1 MAGSVRFDALTV
13 RGPSAA
19 GGKNGCHCLQS
30 LPSNPDP
37 VDLPIDHFRLL
48 GVGPASDAQTV
59 LRTLQQRLDRLPDEG
74 FTADTLQARA
84 ELLRSSADLLSDGP
98 RRAAYEADLTAL
110 AGAGAHVVPALEIP
124 GSKEVGGLLL
134 LLEAD
139 QPSEAFEIACRS
151 LQPPQ
156 APALGSSREADLTLL
171 AGLACLGAC
180 TEFEQQRR
188 YERAAQILQQGL
200 QLLQRMGQRP
210 DLRERMTRE
219 LERLTPYRVLDLLNR
234 DLANSA
240 ERQEGLQLLE
250 QLVERRGG
258 LEGNDDPTFPP
269 EEFRV
274 FFKQIRALLTVQ
286 EQVDLFRRW
295 GDAGSATA
303 DFLASTALTASGFA
317 QRKPERIAAAR
328 ERLLASQ
335 RSGIEPLLAN
345 LSLLLGEVDTARASF
360 EAGASRELRAW
371 AERQSD
377 DPLAQLCA
385 YCRDWLSRDVLP
397 GYRDLEADADL
408 DAYFSDRDVMAYV
421 EREDRISGRSYAPA
435 ESAFPGDESLQGAT
449 ANLDAPESAGSSS
462 FAWNFPPL
470 DFGDA
475 PLSPIRQT
483 RQEGAQESLEDT
495 PAGPLAWPALPAL
508 RQRLPQAPPL
518 AWLAGGVAA
527 LVALALAGTWLL
539 RPRAVPQA
547 PSSAATGA
555 AGIAPAGPPTAAKPT
570 PAKPAPPAAPAVA
583 GSTGIP
589 PLRDPQ
595 PDEAQV
601 RSLLERWLSAKA
613 AVLGGGPMPAGI
625 DGIARPEQVD
635 RLAAERSADAVRGER
650 QTLDV
655 RIRSLRLEQTS
666 PGRIAATAEL
676 LYSDQRRAAD
686 GRVLESTPS
695 QTIRN
700 LYVFGRDDGRWRF
713 AAQSPAP

>member
-1 MAGSVRFDALTV
+1 M
-13 RGPSAA
+13 
-19 GGKNGCHCLQS
+19 
-30 LPSNPDP
+30 
-37 VDLPIDHFRLL
+37 DLPIDHFRLL
-48 GVGPASDAQTV
+48 GVGPASDAQAV
-59 LRTLQQRLDRLPDEG
+59 LRTLQQRLDRLPEEG

-124 GSKEVGGLLL
+124 SSKEVGGLLL
-134 LLEAD
+134 LFEAD
-139 QPSEAFEIACRS
+139 QPLEAFEIACRC

-188 YERAAQILQQGL
+188 YERAAQILQQGQ

-219 LERLTPYRVLDLLNR
+219 LERLAPYRVLDLLNR
-234 DLANSA
+234 DLASSA
-240 ERQEGLQLLE
+240 ERGEGLVLLE

-258 LEGNDDPTFPP
+258 LEGDNDPSFPP
-269 EEFRV
+269 EEFRT

-286 EQVDLFRRW
+286 EQVDLFSRW

-328 ERLLASQ
+328 ERLLSSQ
-335 RSGIEPLLAN
+335 RTGIEPLLAN

-371 AERQSD
+371 AERQSG

-435 ESAFPGDESLQGAT
+435 TAAETAMQGAAAGSPPPEGANPGDGG
-449 ANLDAPESAGSSS
+449 PSASPS

-475 PLSPIRQT
+475 PLSPTGQSR
-483 RQEGAQESLEDT
+483 RDGEREASGAGGRLS
-495 PAGPLAWPALPAL
+495 GALI
-508 RQRLPQAPPL
+508 RLPQAPPA
-518 AWLAGGVAA
+518 AWLGAGGAA
-527 LVALALAGTWLL
+527 LVALALAGAWLL
-539 RPRAVPQA
+539 RPRPMPPT
-547 PSSAATGA
+547 PSSGA
-555 AGIAPAGPPTAAKPT
+555 AGIAPVRPPQSAESPPATPT
-570 PAKPAPPAAPAVA
+570 PLRPTPVTPPPAASATA
-583 GSTGIP
+583 GIV

-595 PDEAQV
+595 PDQGQV
-601 RSLLERWLSAKA
+601 RSLLESWLTAKA
-613 AVLGGGPMPAGI
+613 AVLGGAPMPAGI
-625 DGIARPEQVD
+625 DAIARPEQVD
-635 RLAAERSADAVRGER
+635 RLASERSADAVRGER
-650 QTLDV
+650 QTLNV

-666 PGRIAATAEL
+666 PGRISATAEL
-676 LYSDQRRAAD
+676 LYSDQRRAGD

-695 QTIRN
+695 QMIRN
-700 LYVFGRDDGRWRF
+700 RYVFGRDDGRWRF
-713 AAQSPAP
+713 VAQAPAP

>member
-1 MAGSVRFDALTV
+1 L
-13 RGPSAA
+13 
-19 GGKNGCHCLQS
+19 
-30 LPSNPDP
+30 
-37 VDLPIDHFRLL
+37 DLPIDHFRLL

-74 FTADTLQARA
+74 FTADTLQARS

-110 AGAGAHVVPALEIP
+110 AGAGDHVVPALEIP
-124 GSKEVGGLLL
+124 SSKEVGGLVL

-139 QPSEAFEIACRS
+139 QPLEAFEIACRI

-219 LERLTPYRVLDLLNR
+219 LERLSPYRVLDLLNR
-234 DLANSA
+234 DLGSTT
-240 ERQEGLQLLE
+240 ERREGLALLE

-258 LEGNDDPTFPP
+258 LEGDTDPTFPP
-269 EEFRV
+269 EEFRT
-274 FFKQIRALLTVQ
+274 FFKQIRSLLTVQ
-286 EQVDLFRRW
+286 EQVDLFSRW

-360 EAGASRELRAW
+360 ETGASRELRAW
-371 AERQSD
+371 AERQSG

-435 ESAFPGDESLQGAT
+435 AAAAPPAAAVGDRGEAPLGTAPGGGET
-449 ANLDAPESAGSSS
+449 EPVGSTPFSWS
-462 FAWNFPPL
+462 FPPL
-470 DFGDA
+470 DFG
-475 PLSPIRQT
+475 T
-483 RQEGAQESLEDT
+483 T
-495 PAGPLAWPALPAL
+495 PLAPPPQEQGSRGQDQGSRRQRNPWPELPAL
-508 RQRLPQAPPL
+508 RERLPQAPPA
-518 AWLAGGVAA
+518 AWLAGGVAG
-527 LVALALAGTWLL
+527 LVALALAGAWLL
-539 RPRAVPQA
+539 RPR
-547 PSSAATGA
+547 
-555 AGIAPAGPPTAAKPT
+555 
-570 PAKPAPPAAPAVA
+570 PAPPTVSPPSA
-583 GSTGIP
+583 GSTGSAPARPAPAPGPAPAALAPATAPQRNQTIA

-595 PDEAQV
+595 PDQAEV
-601 RSLLERWLSAKA
+601 RDLLERWLTAKA
-613 AVLGGGPMPAGI
+613 AVLGGAPMPAGI

-650 QTLDV
+650 QALDV
-655 RIRSLRLEQTS
+655 RIRSLRLEQIS

-676 LYSDQRRAAD
+676 LYSDQRRTAD
-686 GRVLESTPS
+686 GRVLESTPT

-713 AAQSPAP
+713 AAQSPAR

>member
-1 MAGSVRFDALTV
+1 M
-13 RGPSAA
+13 
-19 GGKNGCHCLQS
+19 
-30 LPSNPDP
+30 
-37 VDLPIDHFRLL
+37 DLPIDHFRLL

-59 LRTLQQRLDRLPDEG
+59 LRTLQQRLDRLPNEG

-84 ELLRSSADLLSDGP
+84 ELLRSSADLLSDDP

-139 QPSEAFEIACRS
+139 QPFEAFEIACRS

-171 AGLACLGAC
+171 AGLAGLGAC

-200 QLLQRMGQRP
+200 QLLQRMGQRL

-234 DLANSA
+234 DLASSA
-240 ERQEGLQLLE
+240 ERREGLQLLA

-258 LEGNDDPTFPP
+258 LEGDNDPTFPP

-286 EQVDLFRRW
+286 EQVDLFSRW

-360 EAGASRELRAW
+360 EGGASRELRAW

-435 ESAFPGDESLQGAT
+435 GAATPAGEALQEASSNRGASE
-449 ANLDAPESAGSSS
+449 PAGSSS

-470 DFGDA
+470 VFGDA
-475 PLSPIRQT
+475 PLGPIRPT
-483 RQEGAQESLEDT
+483 REEGEQE
-495 PAGPLAWPALPAL
+495 LPAL
-508 RQRLPQAPPL
+508 RERLPQVPPL
-518 AWLAGGVAA
+518 AWLAGGVAT
-527 LVALALAGTWLL
+527 LVALALAGAWLL
-539 RPRAVPQA
+539 RPRPVPPA
-547 PSSAATGA
+547 PSPATTGA
-555 AGIAPAGPPTAAKPT
+555 AGIAPVGPPTARKPT
-570 PAKPAPPAAPAVA
+570 PAKPAPTAAPAA

-613 AVLGGGPMPAGI
+613 SVLAGGPMPAGI

-650 QTLDV
+650 QALDV

-666 PGRIAATAEL
+666 PGRIAAKAEL
-676 LYSDQRRAAD
+676 QYSDQRRAAD

>member
-1 MAGSVRFDALTV
+1 
-13 RGPSAA
+13 
-19 GGKNGCHCLQS
+19 
-30 LPSNPDP
+30 
-37 VDLPIDHFRLL
+37 
-48 GVGPASDAQTV
+48 
-59 LRTLQQRLDRLPDEG
+59 
-74 FTADTLQARA
+74 
-84 ELLRSSADLLSDGP
+84 
-98 RRAAYEADLTAL
+98 
-110 AGAGAHVVPALEIP
+110 VVPALEIP

-139 QPSEAFEIACRS
+139 QPFEAFEIACRS

-171 AGLACLGAC
+171 AGLAGLGAC

-200 QLLQRMGQRP
+200 QLLQRMGQRL

-234 DLANSA
+234 DLASSA
-240 ERQEGLQLLE
+240 ERREGLQLLA

-258 LEGNDDPTFPP
+258 LEGDNDPTFPP

-286 EQVDLFRRW
+286 EQVDLFSRW

-435 ESAFPGDESLQGAT
+435 GSASPGGEIPQGASSILG
-449 ANLDAPESAGSSS
+449 ASESVGSSS
-462 FAWNFPPL
+462 LAWTFPPL
-470 DFGDA
+470 DFGDT
-475 PLSPIRQT
+475 PLHPIRQT
-483 RQEGAQESLEDT
+483 RQEGEQEAAEGT
-495 PAGPLAWPALPAL
+495 PAGPRAWPELSAV
-508 RQRLPQAPPL
+508 RERLPQALPL

-527 LVALALAGTWLL
+527 LVALALAGAWLL
-539 RPRAVPQA
+539 RPRPAPPA
-547 PSSAATGA
+547 PSASVNGA
-555 AGIAPAGPPTAAKPT
+555 AGIAPGGPPSAAKPT
-570 PAKPAPPAAPAVA
+570 PTAAPAPA
-583 GSTGIP
+583 SNTGIP
-589 PLRDPQ
+589 ALRDPQ

-613 AVLGGGPMPAGI
+613 AVLAGGPMPKGI
-625 DGIARPEQVD
+625 DDIARPEQVD
-635 RLAAERSADAVRGER
+635 RLASERSADAVRGER

-700 LYVFGRDDGRWRF
+700 LYVLGRDDGRWRF